1 MLKSLAF
8 LHRAVFLR
16 PFGRMSP
23 WGENTEQRA
32 LKWLQFLDEPSQS
45 LAFQIGVENLI
56 HEYDLFID
64 EAALLDSCLQLQV
77 RAFELASEFPPLDYF
92 LVEMMK
98 KWPVS
103 NLVAATVARAYTDG
117 AEAISIE
124 IREDPDCKVIVSM
137 RHLEAWKV
145 VGEFP
150 SDLGP
155 AVRGSVVRMK
165 AIGYERM
172 RPYLWESEKLP
183 EHLAI
188 DIQQDG
194 KITISIGSKH

>member
-1 MLKSLAF
+1 
-8 LHRAVFLR
+8 
-16 PFGRMSP
+16 MSP

-45 LAFQIGVENLI
+45 LAFQIGVENLT

-77 RAFELASEFPPLDYF
+77 RAFELASEFPPLGYLRD
-92 LVEMMK
+92 EMIK
-98 KWPVS
+98 TWPAS
-103 NLVAATVARAYTDG
+103 NLVAATVARAHTDG
-117 AEAISIE
+117 ADAILIE
-124 IREDPDCKVIVSM
+124 ISEDPHCKVIVSM
-137 RHLEAWKV
+137 RHLDEWKV
-145 VGEFP
+145 AGKIP

-172 RPYLWESEKLP
+172 RPYL
-183 EHLAI
+183 
-188 DIQQDG
+188 
-194 KITISIGSKH
+194 